1 MGPTYLKRLWCIWEI
16 FTLFCFCND
25 ELAAER
31 IEILPLIDTNEL
43 IEQLETF
50 NIDEAHCFDPNEEY
64 KLRYLML
71 EVIGMKKLKRSIVKL
86 KDILKSK
93 IAKDKDKDKDKET
106 GDIRLTT
113 VTNLLF
119 SKS

>member
-1 MGPTYLKRLWCIWEI
+1 
-16 FTLFCFCND
+16 
-25 ELAAER
+25 
-31 IEILPLIDTNEL
+31 
-43 IEQLETF
+43 
-50 NIDEAHCFDPNEEY
+50 
-64 KLRYLML
+64 ML